1 LVDGGLVHPRPGP
14 GDGPSPRDA
23 IAVVPVR
30 DQAALLP
37 HALAALDGGVDRVIV
52 VDDGSGDGSGD
63 VAAALGATVVRNA
76 GPRGPGAA
84 RNRGAAEAGGD
95 VIVFLDAD
103 CTADAGWVAAL
114 LPHFADPAVGAV
126 APRVLGVAAEAETVL
141 GRFEAARSPIDR
153 GRREGPVRPDAAVP
167 YLPTAALLVRRA
179 AFSEVDGFHEDLLL
193 GEDVDLVWRL
203 HEAGWS
209 VRYDPSV
216 IVRHHHRRRLA
227 ATLRRRYLYGTAAGP
242 LARRHPGVLAA
253 VRASRWTFALWG
265 NLGAGR
271 LRAAAAVAGWSF
283 AGVVR
288 SLGSVEPPATRVR
301 LAGSLFL
308 RGQAGAV
315 RTIGSALLRSWAPL
329 TLVGGLVSR
338 RFRRAA
344 LAMTAAA
351 IVVEWAERR
360 PRLDPVRFGALV
372 VLDDLAYCAGAWQGC
387 WRARTVEPLL
397 PAGPK
402 VGQDSSEVRAAGS
415 SSGPSTRT

>member
-1 LVDGGLVHPRPGP
+1 
-14 GDGPSPRDA
+14 
-23 IAVVPVR
+23 VVPVR
-30 DQAALLP
+30 NQADLLP
-37 HALAALDGGVDRVIV
+37 DALTALAGVDWVV
-52 VDDGSGDGSGD
+52 AVDDGSTDRSGD
-63 VAAALGATVVRNA
+63 VAAGHGATVLRHDD
-76 GPRGPGAA
+76 PRGPGAA
-84 RNRGAAEAGGD
+84 RNRGAAEGGGD

-103 CTADAGWVAAL
+103 CTADPGWVGAL

-126 APRVLGVAAEAETVL
+126 APRVLGVAAGDDTVL

-153 GRREGPVRPDAAVP
+153 GRREGPVHPDAAVP
-167 YLPTAALLVRRA
+167 YLPTAALLVRRR
-179 AFSEVDGFHEDLLL
+179 AFTEVGGFDEDLLL

-209 VRYDPSV
+209 VRYEPSV
-216 IVRHHHRRRLA
+216 VVRHHHRRRLT

-253 VRASRWTFALWG
+253 VRASRWTFALWSNIG
-265 NLGAGR
+265 IGR
-271 LRAAAAVAGWSF
+271 LRAGAAVGAWSF

-288 SLGSVEPPATRVR
+288 SLGSVDPPATRLA

-329 TLVGGLVSR
+329 TIGVGLVSR
-338 RFRRAA
+338 RLRWAA
-344 LAMTAAA
+344 LAMVAAA
-351 IVVEWAERR
+351 ILVEWAERR

-372 VLDDLAYCAGAWQGC
+372 VLDDLAYCAGVWRGC
-387 WRARTVEPLL
+387 LAAGTVEPLL
-397 PAGPK
+397 PARPRQ
-402 VGQDSSEVRAAGS
+402 VRSEVRTPGS